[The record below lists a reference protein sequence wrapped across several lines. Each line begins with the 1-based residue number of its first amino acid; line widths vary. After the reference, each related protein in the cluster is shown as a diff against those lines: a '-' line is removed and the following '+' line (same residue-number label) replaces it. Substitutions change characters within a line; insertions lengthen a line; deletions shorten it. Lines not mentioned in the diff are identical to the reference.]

1 MKTFLNYLKE
11 EVTPTALSDGS
22 IDIEKDS
29 VRQEINGIL
38 SGISTYSC
46 VTPYSALTKIRK
58 ALAYFHVYLPKRSYM
73 EGNHGVEVWEIHQFG
88 QKMGMTDQG
97 EFINDTPVKFY
108 LFFHY
113 HLVGSMFMINAKVV
127 DKTQL
132 DKELDFAESMIKE
145 DAEMRQGRAK
155 AIAPK
160 EEPHTALGDCDCSQ
174 GDSPSTK
181 SAVSVMMRRKDK
193 KLSSG
198 ELDEGRMP
206 ASVIKHKQK
215 LASMSPDDLKKKF
228 AGKSEQ
234 ELKSMAHRH
243 GYGKDSDVYSKHV
256 TVKEDNLDEV
266 SLGKLVRYKNK
277 AGEGREK
284 GIALADKKMKGKAKV
299 NTSMPKHPYMEET
312 DAADETNMAKS
323 QLKAIGAKSS
333 NLASMMK
340 NPKNLPAW
348 VQSKLSVA
356 KDGITSVDDY
366 MTHSDKK
373 LDEAKED
380 KHFSKQSKAMQTA
393 INNHLRKGKSY
404 KEAVAAAKQHVKE
417 GLTVE
422 PVNRPNDSSS
432 SPNPTSSDVSNP
444 SQETKSRARMGATPA
459 VRESAPSG
467 AKFERMI
474 KHIKK
479 GYSKD
484 GLTAKE
490 KGIAYA
496 TAWKAKKNENRE
508 KEQTGKKKTVLVTLK
523 GDPHAATG
531 GGVKR
536 ISKKEYDPSKHNM
549 ASE

>member
-113 HLVGSMFMINAKVV
+113 HLIGSMFMINAKVV
-127 DKTQL
+127 DKNQL
-132 DKELDFAESMIKE
+132 EKELDFAESMIKE

-234 ELKSMAHRH
+234 ELKSMARRH
-243 GYGKDSDVYSKHV
+243 GYGPDSDVYSKHV
-256 TVKEDNLDEV
+256 AVK
-266 SLGKLVRYKNK
+266 
-277 AGEGREK
+277 
-284 GIALADKKMKGKAKV
+284 
-299 NTSMPKHPYMEET
+299 EET

-333 NLASMMK
+333 NLVSLMK
-340 NPKNLPAW
+340 KSKNLPAW

-366 MTHSDKK
+366 MTHSDNK
-373 LDEAKED
+373 LDEVSLGKLVRYKNKAGEGREKGVALAD
-380 KHFSKQSKAMQTA
+380 KKM
-393 INNHLRKGKSY
+393 KGK
-404 KEAVAAAKQHVKE
+404 AKVNASMPKHPYME

-422 PVNRPNDSSS
+422 PVDRPKDSSS
-432 SPNPTSSDVSNP
+432 SPNPTSSDISNP
-444 SQETKSRARMGATPA
+444 SQETKNRARMGATPA

-467 AKFERMI
+467 AKFERMV

-496 TAWKAKKNENRE
+496 TAWKAKKNEN
-508 KEQTGKKKTVLVTLK
+508 
-523 GDPHAATG
+523 
-531 GGVKR
+531 
-536 ISKKEYDPSKHNM
+536 
-549 ASE
+549 SE